1 MSRIDSDS
9 TGFNMG
15 RAAEITQDELKFQKY
30 INRLHI
36 RFSQLFML
44 ALEKQLLLKAII
56 TSEDWENFKNKIH
69 FNFKKDNYH
78 SELKDAEILRERLST
93 LQLLDPYVGIFYSQ
107 EWIKKNILM
116 QSEEDI
122 STMKKQID
130 SEEVFPL
137 SALAQMQA
145 QEDEEAQAQA
155 EKKPPEKKEA
165 PKKSSTKP
173 KTSKPSLKHSVG
185 GKATSGGDPIRTEIV
200 NAGSG
205 PYTRNMPEKYFGWK
219 KPLEKAKAKNT
230 K

>member
-1 MSRIDSDS
+1 
-9 TGFNMG
+9 
-15 RAAEITQDELKFQKY
+15 
-30 INRLHI
+30 
-36 RFSQLFML
+36 
-44 ALEKQLLLKAII
+44 
-56 TSEDWENFKNKIH
+56 
-69 FNFKKDNYH
+69 
-78 SELKDAEILRERLST
+78 
-93 LQLLDPYVGIFYSQ
+93 
-107 EWIKKNILM
+107 
-116 QSEEDI
+116 
-122 STMKKQID
+122 
-130 SEEVFPL
+130 
-137 SALAQMQA
+137 MQA